1 MMNHQRKWNQ
11 GDLARYIGSME
22 QIAGIKALEFLDGIE
37 RGGRVFDVWTG
48 SGLRF
53 QILVDRA
60 LDISACEYKGM
71 SLVWRSSVGD
81 AHPAYYDAAGSEWLR
96 SFQGGLLVT
105 CGLDTFGPP
114 NRDGED
120 VFGLH
125 GRISNLPGRAVNYS
139 TTWLG
144 DEYRLEVSGEVR
156 QTRVFGENLVLRRS
170 ISTALGSNRIR
181 IEDVVTN
188 DGFTSHPHMILYHVN
203 AGFPLLSEKACL
215 KLDVSETMPS
225 SDTSRLGI
233 NHWMVFQEP
242 TARYQEQNFIHT
254 PIPDEKGWAVAE
266 LENPELGIRL
276 RLAFDTSTLPYMNE
290 WKMMGEGLYVLGIE
304 PMNCA
309 AAKGRGPARAQALLP
324 LLEAGESRQYTL
336 EIEVV
341 EYS

>member
-1 MMNHQRKWNQ
+1 
-11 GDLARYIGSME
+11 
-22 QIAGIKALEFLDGIE
+22 
-37 RGGRVFDVWTG
+37 
-48 SGLRF
+48 
-53 QILVDRA
+53 
-60 LDISACEYKGM
+60 
-71 SLVWRSSVGD
+71 
-81 AHPAYYDAAGSEWLR
+81 
-96 SFQGGLLVT
+96 
-105 CGLDTFGPP
+105 
-114 NRDGED
+114 

-139 TTWLG
+139 TTWMG

-215 KLDVSETMPS
+215 KLEASETMPS
-225 SDTSRLGI
+225 NDISRSGI
-233 NHWMVFQEP
+233 NDWMVFQPP
-242 TARYQEQNFIHT
+242 TAGYQEQNFIHT
-254 PIPDEKGWAVAE
+254 PIPDEKGWAVTE
-266 LENPELGIRL
+266 LDNPELGILL
-276 RLAFDTSTLPYMNE
+276 RLAFDASTLPYMNE

-309 AAKGRGPARAQALLP
+309 AGKGRGPARAQSLLP
-324 LLEAGESRQYTL
+324 CLEAGESRRYTL